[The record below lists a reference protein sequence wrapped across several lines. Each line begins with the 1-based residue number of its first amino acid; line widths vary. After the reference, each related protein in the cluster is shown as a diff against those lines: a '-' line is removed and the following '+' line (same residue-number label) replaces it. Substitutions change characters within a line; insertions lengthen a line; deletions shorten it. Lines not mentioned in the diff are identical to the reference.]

1 MANPVLMNH
10 KQPASND
17 ELYTTA
23 PRYIGSGR
31 RPFIPH
37 RGSIFRDLLYR
48 AKEEVER
55 MYPE

>member
-1 MANPVLMNH
+1 MTTPIDVNH
-10 KQPASND
+10 TQSASND